1 MGLDL
6 RIGLIDGDED
16 IRFGRRQVIDSQ
28 PDLKVVLEDG
38 AFDSSLERVPDALID
53 VLVID
58 HRLRGGDGISLSTK
72 LIKQYLADDSK
83 VPAIIMTG
91 SYLSD
96 ELKLA
101 SLRGGATD
109 LVTQDAKPEV
119 LLKAIRSAVAK
130 DDQPNYI
137 QLREFLD
144 RMQSAKGASPEF
156 LLRLGDLTEKE
167 KWVLDLFAASV
178 PQDQVAAELDAP
190 KYRVRQILQSAQRK
204 CGFATLSQLFI
215 ALHESGLLRA
225 SN

>member
-1 MGLDL
+1 MALDL

-38 AFDSSLERVPDALID
+38 EFASTLERVPDALID

-72 LIKQYLADDSK
+72 LIQRFLADESK
-83 VPAIIMTG
+83 LPAIIMTG

-101 SLRGGATD
+101 SMRAGASE
-109 LVTQDAKPEV
+109 LVTQDARPEV
-119 LLKAIRSAVAK
+119 LLRAIRSAVSK
-130 DDQPNYI
+130 DDQPDYV

-144 RMQSAKGASPEF
+144 RMQNAKGASPEF
-156 LLRLGDLTEKE
+156 LLKLGDLTERE

-178 PQDQVAAELDAP
+178 PQDQVAAELDTP

-204 CGFATLSQLFI
+204 CGFATLSQLYI

-225 SN
+225 

>member
-1 MGLDL
+1 MSLDL
-6 RIGLIDGDED
+6 RIGLIDGDDD

-38 AFDSSLERVPDALID
+38 TFESALNRVPDALID

-58 HRLRGGDGISLSTK
+58 HRLRGGDGISLATK
-72 LIKQYLADDSK
+72 LIQRYLEDNSK
-83 VPAIIMTG
+83 LPVIIMTG

-101 SLRGGATD
+101 SMRAGASD
-109 LVTQDAKPEV
+109 LVTQDARPEV

-130 DDQPNYI
+130 DDQPNFVE
-137 QLREFLD
+137 LREFLD
-144 RMQSAKGASPEF
+144 RMENARGASPDF

-178 PQDQVAAELDAP
+178 PQEQVAAELDTP

-215 ALHESGLLRA
+215 ALHESGLLRV
-225 SN
+225 